1 MHRCSMDHNPDWN
14 ATVDRLRAA
23 GSLSIVQVEIGA
35 AVTQDRLNVMRM
47 LDMIEPPPAVMQFF
61 KSSDGVKLLWN
72 GTLGGEAVQG
82 SVNILTLL
90 QSAGRAG
97 AQDESE
103 PLEDVLWNDEFPP
116 HVLAELK
123 RMAIFESIAGRSAYL
138 TYFIDQPDAR
148 LFLVD
153 NDDITPIIPDF
164 ETVIGLLKTY
174 AGADSLREHL
184 THADWQDRIRADAVL
199 QRIAAL

>member
-1 MHRCSMDHNPDWN
+1 MDHNLDWN
-14 ATVDRLRAA
+14 AIVDHLRAA
-23 GSLSIVQVEIGA
+23 GSLTIVQVEIGA
-35 AVTQDRLNVMRM
+35 AVTQDRINVMRK
-47 LDMIEPPPAVMQFF
+47 LDMIAPPPAIMQFF

-72 GTLGGEAVQG
+72 GTLDGEAVQG

-90 QSAGRAG
+90 QSAGREG
-97 AQDESE
+97 AEDESE

-116 HVLAELK
+116 HVLGDLK

-138 TYFIDQPDAR
+138 TYFIDKTDSR

-153 NDDITPIIPDF
+153 NDDIRPIVPDF
-164 ETVIGLLKTY
+164 ETTIGLLKTY
-174 AGADSLREHL
+174 AGADNLREHL
-184 THADWQDRIRADAVL
+184 TYPDWQDRIRADAVL